1 MLNNIEKDEEIVR
14 RSKREI
20 IIRLIAYLKPYKAKS
35 MIVILLMILVML
47 CNVVNPYL

>member
-20 IIRLIAYLKPYKAKS
+20 IIRLIAYLKPYKDK
-35 MIVILLMILVML
+35 
-47 CNVVNPYL
+47 